1 MSMQGKT
8 VLVTGANS
16 GMGLATTVEMAR
28 RGATVIMACR
38 SLKRGEEALAEAVR
52 QSGSSQIRLM
62 LCDLA
67 SFDSIRAFAGAF
79 TAEYPVL
86 DVLINNA
93 GVVALKRELTAD
105 GYELDLGVNHL
116 GHFLLTHLL
125 LDNLKAAE
133 QGRIVVVASGAYK
146 IGKLYLEDHT
156 LSRGFN
162 PAKAYGRSKLAN
174 ILFTR
179 ELAACLKGTQ
189 VTVNSLHPGAV
200 GTSIGVNRETGFGRR
215 VLKLVSYF
223 FLTPEQGAD
232 TAIYLATAPELDG
245 VSGQYYYRRKIKEL
259 TPRAEDTEA
268 AARLWKWS
276 LEQTGLE

>member
-86 DVLINNA
+86 DGLINNA
-93 GVVALKRELTAD
+93 GVVALKREPD
-105 GYELDLGVNHL
+105 
-116 GHFLLTHLL
+116 
-125 LDNLKAAE
+125 
-133 QGRIVVVASGAYK
+133 
-146 IGKLYLEDHT
+146 
-156 LSRGFN
+156 SRW
-162 PAKAYGRSKLAN
+162 L
-174 ILFTR
+174 
-179 ELAACLKGTQ
+179 
-189 VTVNSLHPGAV
+189 
-200 GTSIGVNRETGFGRR
+200 
-215 VLKLVSYF
+215 
-223 FLTPEQGAD
+223 
-232 TAIYLATAPELDG
+232 
-245 VSGQYYYRRKIKEL
+245 
-259 TPRAEDTEA
+259 RAWIWA
-268 AARLWKWS
+268 
-276 LEQTGLE
+276 